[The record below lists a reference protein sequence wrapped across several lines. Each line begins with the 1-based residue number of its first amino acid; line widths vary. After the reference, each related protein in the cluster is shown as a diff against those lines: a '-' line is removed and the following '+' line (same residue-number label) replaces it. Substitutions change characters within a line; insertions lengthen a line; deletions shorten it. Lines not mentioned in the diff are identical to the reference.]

1 MLLLLSVFISLTCQY
16 ADAAGADSLRLT
28 GGGSRYGF
36 VEMNIGGVWRPV
48 CPGDNYNQ
56 YNDGEIPSIICK
68 QLGYVSGIYYDMGMK
83 STANSWWY
91 NQFEKESYMEPS
103 VPNLDAYVKERWL
116 SVTATGEFSYCPS
129 SSIAVHCRGKV
140 YLESAS
146 ANSVTKERGFG
157 YVVVQMPSGPMYLA
171 DSGLGDLDV
180 GVICK
185 ELGYDVSYKI
195 NPDSTTGYSR
205 NSDYGMLVKDYNCV
219 GTEASLLDCPAVDM
233 QQGGTHKTAV
243 VSCSITNTIADY
255 TVRLA
260 TNNVVEI
267 HHQSTWGIICDETFS
282 KTDAKVIC
290 ASLGSDGS
298 EILTVNLQEL
308 YTVWIT
314 NLNCGDSNR
323 SPAACPVTL
332 WTVNDNI
339 CSSIAAVRCYDQNK
353 DGVYGFVNGG
363 GNILGN
369 HFVERSSENQKGLLV
384 VDDINQ
390 NAVCVNLGY
399 KGGSM
404 YDLPSPGL
412 LPTNQAYWTATA
424 KDDSSFSSIES
435 SVNNDWQRVTG
446 KVLDNL
452 KMTVCYNTAYLQG
465 NGYAGLVKYIVNG
478 NQVLINN
485 ASLNQVEINLIC
497 SHLGFSIGGSTV
509 PATMFKSD
517 YDNGDIY
524 DLNCDQTPT
533 NLSTCITTRVTDTT
547 NINVAAI
554 SCRLDNALPVG
565 DMGVFLNKKGI
576 VHVNKDELPG
586 RICNSDSWNDK
597 AASVVCKQLGFDTAI
612 LSTERTEYNN
622 GNPPVWFKS
631 VTCQGTESSIK
642 DCTLVPSSET
652 DQNCEKVAAVMCYNM
667 ADKATFSLVDGNSRF
682 GRVKITR
689 DGKEGFLC
697 LAKMDEEEAATIC
710 KELGFQDGDEWSMAP
725 VVAAGTSWWSVSTN
739 CGGDSEVIE
748 SCEGQNWEYVTPS
761 NPSISDCSWKTAA
774 VYCYSRVRLETAP
787 YLSYGVVRNSLTKAR
802 FSSNSFGE
810 KEATIGCK
818 EMGFPKGGKVFPSG
832 TFKKSKTPI
841 AIRCAGTEQSLL
853 DCPVINEVTDK
864 NLFASVSCITDEV
877 VPAEG
882 SMKINDDYRLL
893 IVRNGVWG
901 GLCAESWTA
910 NDAAVVCQQLT
921 GSGGKATK
929 RGKSDVKYTTFKE
942 PWTCS
947 GNESRLTDCDVDSS
961 AIDQA
966 CDDYAAVY
974 CDNQQVTAV
983 DKMVYSLPP
992 GVVINQPTS
1001 SSPAPGSNDGNGA
1014 NPTRTGSNDGNGANP
1029 TRTATGF
1036 WFMTMMMV
1044 TIMTYLQKYIL
1055 L

>member
-1 MLLLLSVFISLTCQY
+1 M
-16 ADAAGADSLRLT
+16 
-28 GGGSRYGF
+28 
-36 VEMNIGGVWRPV
+36 
-48 CPGDNYNQ
+48 
-56 YNDGEIPSIICK
+56 
-68 QLGYVSGIYYDMGMK
+68 
-83 STANSWWY
+83 
-91 NQFEKESYMEPS
+91 
-103 VPNLDAYVKERWL
+103 
-116 SVTATGEFSYCPS
+116 
-129 SSIAVHCRGKV
+129 
-140 YLESAS
+140 
-146 ANSVTKERGFG
+146 ERGFG
-157 YVVVQMPSGPMYLA
+157 YVVVQMPSGPMYLE
-171 DSGLGDLDV
+171 DSGVGDLDV

-219 GTEASLLDCPAVDM
+219 GTEASLQECPSVDM
-233 QQGGTHKTAV
+233 QSGTQKAAV

-267 HHQSTWGIICDETFS
+267 YHQSTWGVICGETFS

-290 ASLGSDGS
+290 AALGFDGS
-298 EILTVNLQEL
+298 EILAVNLQEL

-314 NLNCGDSNR
+314 SLNCGDSDR

-339 CSSIAAVRCYDQNK
+339 CLSIAAVRCYDQNK
-353 DGVYGFVNGG
+353 DGVYRFVNGG

-384 VDDINQ
+384 VDDIDQ

-424 KDDSSFSSIES
+424 KDGSSFSSIES

-446 KVLDNL
+446 KVLGNL
-452 KMTVCYNTAYLQG
+452 KITVCYNTAYLQG

-478 NQVLINN
+478 NQGLISK

-497 SHLGFSIGGSTV
+497 SHLGFSKGGSTV
-509 PATMFKSD
+509 PAAMFKSD

-524 DLNCDQTPT
+524 DLNCDQTPK
-533 NLSTCITTRVTDTT
+533 NLSTCTTTRVTDTT
-547 NINVAAI
+547 NIKVAAI
-554 SCRLDNALPVG
+554 SCRLDNALP
-565 DMGVFLNKKGI
+565 
-576 VHVNKDELPG
+576 E
-586 RICNSDSWNDK
+586 
-597 AASVVCKQLGFDTAI
+597 
-612 LSTERTEYNN
+612 
-622 GNPPVWFKS
+622 
-631 VTCQGTESSIK
+631 
-642 DCTLVPSSET
+642 
-652 DQNCEKVAAVMCYNM
+652 
-667 ADKATFSLVDGNSRF
+667 ATFSLVDGNSRF

-761 NPSISDCSWKTAA
+761 NPSTSDCSWKTAA

-853 DCPVINEVTDK
+853 DCPVINEVTDE
-864 NLFASVSCITDEV
+864 NLFASVSCTTDEV

-901 GLCAESWTA
+901 GLCAESWTT
-910 NDAAVVCQQLT
+910 NDAAVVCRQLT

-929 RGKSDVKYTTFKE
+929 RGKSDVKYATFKE

-947 GNESRLTDCDVDSS
+947 GSESKLSDCDVDSS

-966 CDDYAAVY
+966 CADYATVY
-974 CDNQQVTAV
+974 CDNQQVTAE
-983 DKMVYSLPP
+983 DKMVYNLPP
-992 GVVINQPTS
+992 GVVINQATS
-1001 SSPAPGSNDGNGA
+1001 SSPATAASTPVSNAPVTNTPVSNVPMTSIPVTGQTGKGTNDGNG
-1014 NPTRTGSNDGNGANP
+1014 SNP